1 MLEVTVNHLSFAY
14 EKELVLGDISL
25 QAKAGDFIC
34 LLGQSGCGKS
44 TLLRLIAGLE
54 KSNSRQLLVGG
65 KPVDKPSLDRVMV
78 FQDYGLFP
86 WMTAGE
92 NICIAL
98 EQRYPDWDKE
108 KRKQTALEW
117 MANLSLD
124 EELYDKLP
132 MNLSGG
138 QRQRFATA
146 RAFAVDAP
154 LMLMD
159 EPFGALDAVTKAL
172 LQDTVV
178 ELWQKEVNRK
188 TIFFVTHSVDEALL
202 LATDIVVLGQAPS
215 KVIYT
220 HSFTAENKPTRERL
234 FTDPAIL
241 DLRNKLTKIIND
253 DINARARLLEEEKM
267 QRHAE
272 QVAKKRRLFGKNLAN
287 NRAKA

>member
-1 MLEVTVNHLSFAY
+1 MYEVVINDLKFSY
-14 EKELVLGDISL
+14 DNDKYVLGGVDYT
-25 QAKAGDFIC
+25 ARPGDFVC

-54 KSNSRQLLVGG
+54 KSEPEQLTVNGEAVKG
-65 KPVDKPSLDRVMV
+65 PSLDHAMI

-98 EQRYPDWDKE
+98 RQRFPEWSKVQRKE
-108 KRKQTALEW
+108 AALKW
-117 MANLSLD
+117 MGNLSLG

-146 RAFAVDAP
+146 RAFAMDSP

-178 ELWQKEVNRK
+178 DLWQKEKEKRK

-220 HSFTAENKPTRERL
+220 HHFTPENKPTRDIL
-234 FTDPAIL
+234 FTDPEIME
-241 DLRNKLTKIIND
+241 LRNNLTKIIND
-253 DINARARLLEEEKM
+253 DIA
-267 QRHAE
+267 Q
-272 QVAKKRRLFGKNLAN
+272 
-287 NRAKA
+287 RAKLLQDEREEQKNTKKKISIFRGSKK

>member
-1 MLEVTVNHLSFAY
+1 MYEVAIKGLKFSYDQTKY
-14 EKELVLGDISL
+14 VLGGVDYT
-25 QAKAGDFIC
+25 AKSGDFVC

-54 KSNSRQLLVGG
+54 KSDPNQLKVNGESVFG
-65 KPVDKPSLDRVMV
+65 PSLDRTMV

-98 EQRYPDWDKE
+98 RQRFPKWDKK
-108 KRKQTALEW
+108 KRKEVALKW
-117 MANLSLD
+117 MDNLSLGQ
-124 EELYDKLP
+124 ELYDQLP

-146 RAFAVDAP
+146 RAFAMDSP

-172 LQDTVV
+172 LQDTVID
-178 ELWQKEVNRK
+178 LWQNEKENRK

-220 HSFTAENKPTRERL
+220 HHFNEDEKPTRDTL
-234 FTDPAIL
+234 FTDPRIMEI
-241 DLRNKLTKIIND
+241 RNKLTKIIND
-253 DINARARLLEEEKM
+253 DIAERARLLNKENEHLQTKSKKM
-267 QRHAE
+267 SI
-272 QVAKKRRLFGKNLAN
+272 L
-287 NRAKA
+287 